1 MIVKSIRIHEK
12 FMQNQ
17 LGIKE
22 INVISIANQLKIKE
36 NQIKNNDKPKNQ
48 FEVNKNSLEIK
59 GNQLTIRKNK

>member
-1 MIVKSIRIHEK
+1 MIVKSIRNHEK

-36 NQIKNNDKPKNQ
+36 NQIKNDDKPKNQ
-48 FEVNKNSLEIK
+48 FEVNKNQLEIK